1 MAGTT
6 QFTSGA
12 RSGGTSGP
20 TGTAGGNGGIDPE
33 RMIETAKNMGNQ
45 VAGAVRD
52 QATSLLDDQ
61 RNLAA
66 DQIVT
71 VAGMVRNS
79 VQSLDRQ
86 SAGAICRYA
95 EDTAHQ
101 IEDFA
106 DGLRNRSWDELA
118 SDVEDFARRYPGV
131 FMASAI
137 GLGFIAGRFLVSSG
151 SRARETTGTM
161 EGTPAAAATST
172 MHNEPH
178 LGARYNHGAG
188 SGPVGDGAKSGHGA
202 GGSTESF

>member
-1 MAGTT
+1 MAGAT
-6 QFTSGA
+6 QFTSGVRA
-12 RSGGTSGP
+12 GGASGS
-20 TGTAGGNGGIDPE
+20 TGTTGGDAGIDPE
-33 RMIETAKNMGNQ
+33 RVIETAKNMGNQ

-71 VAGMVRNS
+71 IAGMVRNS

-86 SAGAICRYA
+86 NAGAICRYA
-95 EDTAHQ
+95 EDTAQQ
-101 IEDFA
+101 IENFA

-118 SDVEDFARRYPGV
+118 GDVEDFARRYPGV

-151 SRARETTGTM
+151 SRARDTASTIQTGPTGT
-161 EGTPAAAATST
+161 TST
-172 MHNEPH
+172 MHNEPRG
-178 LGARYNHGAG
+178 GARYDYGAVRG
-188 SGPVGDGAKSGHGA
+188 PASGGAKSGYGS
-202 GGSTESF
+202 GGSTENF